1 MPKDATIITLKRNS
15 KRSLLH
21 AVAMLVA
28 SAVLA
33 ACSNID
39 CPLDNVVLM
48 QCGLYASETRTALTL
63 TDTLTVRPA
72 GRDTVLLNRAQGISS
87 FLLPLRESG
96 MQDTLLLCLSDAQG
110 RRAIDTLFVQHT
122 PQPHFE
128 SLDCPA
134 AVYHTLHA
142 VRYTSHPLSQLPLTV
157 DSVALVRSIVNYDDI
172 ENLRIY
178 LRATTA
184 Q

>member
-1 MPKDATIITLKRNS
+1 M
-15 KRSLLH
+15 
-21 AVAMLVA
+21 
-28 SAVLA
+28 
-33 ACSNID
+33 
-39 CPLDNVVLM
+39 
-48 QCGLYASETRTALTL
+48 
-63 TDTLTVRPA
+63 
-72 GRDTVLLNRAQGISS
+72 
-87 FLLPLRESG
+87 
-96 MQDTLLLCLSDAQG
+96 
-110 RRAIDTLFVQHT
+110 QHT

>member
-1 MPKDATIITLKRNS
+1 
-15 KRSLLH
+15 
-21 AVAMLVA
+21 MLVA

-96 MQDTLLLCLSDAQG
+96 TQDTLLLCLSDAQG

-128 SLDCPA
+128 SLDCPPSFF
-134 AVYHTLHA
+134 HTLTA
-142 VRYTSHPLSQLPLTV
+142 VRATSHPLAEMPLTV
-157 DSVALVRSIVNYDDI
+157 DSVSLIRPIVNYDDI
-172 ENLRIY
+172 ENIRIY
-178 LRATTA
+178 LRATSDR
-184 Q
+184 

>member
-48 QCGLYASETRTALTL
+48 QCGLYAS
-63 TDTLTVRPA
+63 
-72 GRDTVLLNRAQGISS
+72 
-87 FLLPLRESG
+87 
-96 MQDTLLLCLSDAQG
+96 
-110 RRAIDTLFVQHT
+110 
-122 PQPHFE
+122 
-128 SLDCPA
+128 
-134 AVYHTLHA
+134 
-142 VRYTSHPLSQLPLTV
+142 
-157 DSVALVRSIVNYDDI
+157 
-172 ENLRIY
+172 
-178 LRATTA
+178 
-184 Q
+184 